1 MPYLDTKKK
10 RNRVKMLLMAGLL
23 DESEPVVK
31 QCKRVKIEYK
41 IANNLTLFINLSKC
55 YILTKKEKN

>member
-1 MPYLDTKKK
+1 
-10 RNRVKMLLMAGLL
+10 MLLMAGLL